1 MKPEL
6 RTLPL
11 LALLVW
17 AFLAPQPARAEEN
30 PPYYVVQ
37 PGDTLSGIAYQFG
50 IDIQTLAT
58 ANGITNY
65 GNLQVG
71 QKLVLPGLEGFH
83 GEMTARPIAFGESLT
98 ALSRAYHIPT
108 EDLARLNHIVSPYQL
123 FVGKAFILPAQT
135 AQTPPSRRVLA
146 AGSLMALGLAEGQSP
161 WALTLANGLPGTW
174 AALPGDVLALPGT
187 TDKGNSALALPSN
200 FDVAIQPAAWVQ
212 GRTNEVRFAAP
223 DLEQVSGAFG
233 KRALHFFPFH
243 GQEWVALQGV
253 YALAET
259 GLRPLEVQASFTN
272 GQTFAFQQAIPVV
285 AGNYA
290 YERLVVPASLLDPER
305 NKQENEK
312 FTELTAPATATRYW
326 NGIFKAPEA
335 PPLDDCHP
343 SYFGTRRN
351 YNDVFFWYHT
361 GLDFCGK
368 VGTPIYAPADGKV
381 VFTGTTEIHGNVTII
396 DHGWGVYTTY
406 CHQSEILVQTGQTV
420 HTGDLIGKVG
430 RTGRVTGPHLH
441 WEIWVGNVPVDPME
455 WLQRA
460 FP

>member
-1 MKPEL
+1 MKPDL
-6 RTLPL
+6 RALLL
-11 LALLVW
+11 LALLVG
-17 AFLAPQPARAEEN
+17 AFLAPRPARAEEN

-50 IDIQTLAT
+50 IDIQKLAA
-58 ANGITNY
+58 ANGIADY

-71 QKLVLPGLEGFH
+71 QKLILPGLEGFH

-98 ALSRAYHIPT
+98 ALSRAYRIP
-108 EDLARLNHIVSPYQL
+108 EGALARLNHIVSPYQL
-123 FVGKAFILPAQT
+123 FVGKAFILPAQ
-135 AQTPPSRRVLA
+135 AMQTPPPRRALA
-146 AGSLMALGLAEGQSP
+146 ADSLMALALAEGQSP
-161 WALTLANGLPGTW
+161 WALALANGLPGTW
-174 AALPGDVLALPGT
+174 AALPGDVLALPNT
-187 TDKGNSALALPSN
+187 TDENNPALALPSN
-200 FDVAIQPAAWVQ
+200 FTAAIQPTAWVQ
-212 GRTNEVRFAAP
+212 GHTHEVRFAAP
-223 DLEQVSGAFG
+223 GAEQVSGTFG
-233 KRALHFFPFH
+233 ERPLHFFPL
-243 GQEWVALQGV
+243 QEQAWVALQGV
-253 YALAET
+253 YALAT
-259 GLRPLEVQASFTN
+259 PGLRPLQVQATLAN
-272 GQTFAFQQAIPVV
+272 EQTFAFEQAVPVV

-290 YERLVVPASLLDPER
+290 YERLVVPASLLDPEL

-312 FTELTAPATATRYW
+312 FAELTAPATATRYW

-381 VFTGTTEIHGNVTII
+381 VFAGTTEIHGHVTII

-441 WEIWVGNVPVDPME
+441 WEVWVGNVPVDPME